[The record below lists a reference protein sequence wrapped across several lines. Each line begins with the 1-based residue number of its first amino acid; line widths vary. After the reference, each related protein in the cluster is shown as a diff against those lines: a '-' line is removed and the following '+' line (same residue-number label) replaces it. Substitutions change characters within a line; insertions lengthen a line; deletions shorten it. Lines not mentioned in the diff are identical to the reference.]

1 MPKQGF
7 WFRGFV
13 QYAREGPGSG
23 KDTRASP
30 HPCVVTQEVDLLSSD
45 ATEYGQCSGSDSPCV
60 GGALG
65 HTANAAS
72 AHNATQPAIIGAVLF
87 TQEKAPPKRGQL
99 GQQGWRNTT
108 LPPSISSRNMSG
120 RWPQRK
126 SPAETGAKWV
136 MLLANWRG
144 PPRRSNN
151 AGREHW
157 LTRLGR
163 SGAVNRRRDGI
174 SPRHKAIAVVLNLM
188 NPVGAGRRAVG
199 K

>member
-1 MPKQGF
+1 MPKPGF

-30 HPCVVTQEVDLLSSD
+30 HPCVVTQEVRS
-45 ATEYGQCSGSDSPCV
+45 
-60 GGALG
+60 GALC
-65 HTANAAS
+65 APAS
-72 AHNATQPAIIGAVLF
+72 AAVHERHSLRSLGARPYRERSKRPQCDTAGDHRRGFVHPRKSPAETGPIRAARLEEV
-87 TQEKAPPKRGQL
+87 P
-99 GQQGWRNTT
+99 

-174 SPRHKAIAVVLNLM
+174 STRHKAIAVVLNLM

-199 K
+199 R